1 MNKENLPGNRVEGL
15 LDTNVGLC
23 AGLQELDSKLVCK
36 GLTLIL
42 GDHLWRKNKQEDKGR
57 GSVNKGVLLFLL
69 SKGHYFGKDSVVPPR
84 PARR

>member
-1 MNKENLPGNRVEGL
+1 MTKEKLPGNRVEGL

-42 GDHLWRKNKQEDKGR
+42 GDHLWGGNKKT
-57 GSVNKGVLLFLL
+57 KGVAVSIRCVVLVVVEEPLFWQ
-69 SKGHYFGKDSVVPPR
+69 R
-84 PARR
+84 